1 MARSSKSSD
10 TSKQKRH
17 AEHAPRGDEGRGASS
32 RESARRASGSVNIVP
47 SAKKSGTARGR
58 AEISEPSRRGGLK
71 ASSNASS
78 AERSRSAKKGWEARR

>member
-17 AEHAPRGDEGRGASS
+17 AEHVARGDEGRGASS
-32 RESARRASGSVNIVP
+32 RESARRASGSVNIVT
-47 SAKKSGTARGR
+47 AKKSGSGRGR